1 MQHNLG
7 FIIKQLK
14 NDIFSHDIIS
24 LVSDFIRNR
33 PLNNIAIF
41 TSGCDAID
49 TKMVPVLHISH
60 ASHFPAHIVA
70 LDLDSLIFS
79 SRFVQKQGLTYYARN
94 IPWAEKVYDY
104 TYLKELFSPK
114 VINRIFSANT
124 DIAKMYSQFFSYEPI
139 VCQKLIYGD
148 LYETI

>member
-7 FIIKQLK
+7 FIIKQLR
-14 NDIFSHDIIS
+14 NDIFSHDIIN
-24 LVSDFIRNR
+24 LVSDFIKNR
-33 PLNNIAIF
+33 PLSNISIF
-41 TSGCDAID
+41 TGGCDAID

-79 SRFVQKQGLTYYARN
+79 ATFVQKQGLTYYAQS
-94 IPWAEKVYDY
+94 IPWANKIYDY
-104 TYLKELFSPK
+104 SYLKQLFSPK
-114 VINRIFSANT
+114 VVNNILSANT
-124 DIAKMYSQFFSYEPI
+124 DIANMYTKFFNYEPRI
-139 VCQKLIYGD
+139 YEKLTYGG